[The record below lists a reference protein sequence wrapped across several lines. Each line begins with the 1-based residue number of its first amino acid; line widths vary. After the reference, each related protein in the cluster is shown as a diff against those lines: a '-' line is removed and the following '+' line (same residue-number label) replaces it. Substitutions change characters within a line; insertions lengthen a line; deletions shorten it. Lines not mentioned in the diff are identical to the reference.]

1 MVQVSFLIDSISS
14 PLYTD
19 GMQPRILTA
28 LYTSLAMVAFASN
41 SLLNRLALG
50 RDSIDAASYTAIR
63 LMAGALVLWLI
74 SSLQRNRE
82 ESNIRGNWISAAML
96 LLYAIAFSFAY
107 LSLSAGT
114 GALILFGSVQMT
126 MILVALRSGERPQP
140 LEWLGLLLALGGLV
154 YLVLPGL
161 EAPSPLGSGLM
172 ILAGIAWGAYSLRG
186 RGSASPLGDTTG
198 NFIRAVP
205 FILAVL
211 LVSLNGVEL
220 SPTGVLLAV
229 LSGAAASGV
238 GYVIWYTA
246 LAGLT
251 VTRAAVVQL
260 SVPILAA
267 WGGVV
272 FLAEDTSLRLILAG
286 AMILGGIALAI
297 AGRRKS

>member
-1 MVQVSFLIDSISS
+1 
-14 PLYTD
+14 
-19 GMQPRILTA
+19 MQPRFLIA

-50 RDSIDAASYTAIR
+50 RESIDAVSYTTIR
-63 LMAGALVLWLI
+63 LAAGAVTLWLI
-74 SSLQRNRE
+74 SSLQKNSTA
-82 ESNIRGNWISAAML
+82 SNIRDNWISAAML
-96 LLYAIAFSFAY
+96 FLYALAFSFAY
-107 LSLSAGT
+107 TSLSAGT

-140 LEWLGLLLALGGLV
+140 LEWLGLLLALAGLV

-172 ILAGIAWGAYSLRG
+172 MLAGIAWGIYSLRG

-205 FILAVL
+205 LILAVL
-211 LVSLNGVEL
+211 LVSLNSVKL
-220 SPTGVLLAV
+220 FPAGVLLAV
-229 LSGAAASGV
+229 LSGAVASGI

-251 VTRAAVVQL
+251 ATRAAVVQL
-260 SVPILAA
+260 SVPVLAA

-272 FLAEDTSLRLILAG
+272 FLAENISLRLILAG
-286 AMILGGIALAI
+286 AMILGGIGLAI
-297 AGRRKS
+297 AGRRKAR